1 MPLIANNPYFSVWSM
16 ADRLTDDVPR
26 HWTGTPQSMAGLVRI
41 DGKSY
46 RIIGNEPEEV
56 PAMEQRQ
63 VEVLPTR
70 TIYNFEAAGI
80 GLTLIFM
87 TPALPNDLDVM
98 SRPETYVTWTV
109 QSRDGKHH
117 AVSLYFDAYGRQFG
131 PGCGDFANQAGSP
144 DMDEVGRARVRNRKT
159 VSNQHRRMT
168 RVSSRLPVCRLWQM
182 TCVVW

>member
-1 MPLIANNPYFSVWSM
+1 MLLARAVQGIVTVIFGVLTAAAQDFRPPAVPLIANNPYFSVWSM

-41 DGKSY
+41 DGRSY

-117 AVSLYFDAYGRQFG
+117 AVSLYFDASAQLRSTIW
-131 PGCGDFANQAGSP
+131 P
-144 DMDEVGRARVRNRKT
+144 
-159 VSNQHRRMT
+159 RM
-168 RVSSRLPVCRLWQM
+168 W
-182 TCVVW
+182 